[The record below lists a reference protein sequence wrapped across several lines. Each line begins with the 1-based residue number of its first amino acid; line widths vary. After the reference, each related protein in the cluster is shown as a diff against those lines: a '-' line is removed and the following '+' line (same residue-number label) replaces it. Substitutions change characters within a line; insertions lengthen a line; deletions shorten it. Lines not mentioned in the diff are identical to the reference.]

1 MKDDRLY
8 WVWLAESAGKGSA
21 LAVKLINIFGS
32 AGKLYSVSPDAINEK
47 DTPSLSRK
55 EIEKARLILQTR
67 NLSVAEEIAAKA
79 EAHGQRIVTPADED
93 FPKSLLNLRDAPMAL
108 YVLGKMPR
116 FDRDLAVSVV
126 GTRKMTDYGRDAAF
140 SIGYGLG
147 AGGAIVVS
155 GMALGADSMAMTGA
169 IMAGGATVAVLG
181 GGADVI
187 YPKDHRDLYY
197 TILKSG
203 CVISEYPPETPIFGG
218 QFPVRNRI
226 ISGLS
231 PATVV
236 VEADEGSGAL
246 ITARHAAYQGRT
258 VFAVP
263 GQIGTFGS
271 EGTNGLLKEGA
282 LIATSAEDVLSEY
295 EFTFPRSVS
304 IKAARAAIKDID
316 MSTYAAESMERL
328 RVMARGR
335 NNYYGTSVYGGKGHG
350 VKKSRDDAAENVRM
364 GDEAPETPGFV
375 KVKRDPPPPEDGSP
389 RRIDFDML
397 DEINMKVYELMTPDV
412 PVAPDE
418 LVSPDLPISDVL
430 SSLSLLEIAGAVEAG
445 AGGYFLRRSSDGDD
459 GITSLTDE

>member
-8 WVWLAESAGKGSA
+8 WVWLAESFGKGSA

-32 AGKLYSVSPDAINEK
+32 AEKVFSASPEAVNDKE
-47 DTPSLSRK
+47 TPTLSAK
-55 EIEKARLILQTR
+55 EAERTRYILR
-67 NLSVAEEIAAKA
+67 SKNLAAAEEIAARA

-108 YVLGKMPR
+108 YVLGKMPH
-116 FDRDLAVSVV
+116 FDRELSVSVV
-126 GTRKMTDYGRDAAF
+126 GTRTMTDYGRDAAF

-147 AGGAIVVS
+147 AGGAVVVS

-169 IMAGGATVAVLG
+169 IMAGGATVAVMG

-187 YPKDHRDLYY
+187 YPKDHKDLYY
-197 TILKSG
+197 TILKNG
-203 CVISEYPPETPIFGG
+203 CVISEHPPETPIAGHH
-218 QFPVRNRI
+218 FPVRNRI

-236 VEADEGSGAL
+236 IEADEGSGAL

-263 GQIGTFGS
+263 GQIGTAGS
-271 EGTNGLLKEGA
+271 GGTNGLLKEGA
-282 LIATSAEDVLSEY
+282 LIATSAEDILSEY
-295 EFTFPRSVS
+295 EFTFPRTVSV
-304 IKAARAAIKDID
+304 KAAHAALRDVD
-316 MSTYAAESMERL
+316 VSTYAAESMERL

-350 VKKSRDDAAENVRM
+350 QKKITPPVGDVKM

-418 LVSPDLPISDVL
+418 LVRPDLPISDVL

-459 GITSLTDE
+459 GLTSLTDE

>member
-8 WVWLAESAGKGSA
+8 WVWLAESFGKGSA

-32 AGKLYSVSPDAINEK
+32 AEKVYAASPESINDKGTPTLSAKEAERTRYVLRSK
-47 DTPSLSRK
+47 DLS
-55 EIEKARLILQTR
+55 A
-67 NLSVAEEIAAKA
+67 AEEIAARA
-79 EAHGQRIVTPADED
+79 EARGQRIVTPADED
-93 FPKSLLNLRDAPMAL
+93 FPRSLLNLRDAPMAL
-108 YVLGKMPR
+108 YVLGRMPR
-116 FDRDLAVSVV
+116 FDRELSVSVV

-147 AGGAIVVS
+147 AGGAVVVS

-187 YPKDHRDLYY
+187 YPKDHKDLYY
-197 TILKSG
+197 TILKNG
-203 CVISEYPPETPIFGG
+203 CVISEHPPETPITGR

-236 VEADEGSGAL
+236 IEADEGSGAL

-263 GQIGTFGS
+263 GQIGTVGS
-271 EGTNGLLKEGA
+271 AGTNGLLKEGA
-282 LIATSAEDVLSEY
+282 LIATSAEDILSEY

-304 IKAARAAIKDID
+304 VKAAHAALRDVD
-316 MSTYAAESMERL
+316 VSAYAAESMERL

-335 NNYYGTSVYGGKGHG
+335 NNYYGTSVYGGRGSGPKKGAPPAG
-350 VKKSRDDAAENVRM
+350 DVKM

-397 DEINMKVYELMTPDV
+397 DEINIKVYELMTPDV

-418 LVSPDLPISDVL
+418 LVRPDLPISDVL

-459 GITSLTDE
+459 ALTSLTDE